1 MFPTLVEYQP
11 YVYSLL
17 LYFLYRLCCS
27 EDVEGVMEFFGDEF
41 F

>member
-1 MFPTLVEYQP
+1 MVPTLAEYQP
-11 YVYSLL
+11 YVYSHF

-27 EDVEGVMEFFGDEF
+27 EDVEGDVEFFGDEF